1 MVFFFLFFLFFFV
14 LFCCSLELEASTN
27 AALGNAERHS
37 EIMETLKQRHEM
49 LEADRKVCHN
59 I

>member
-1 MVFFFLFFLFFFV
+1 MFKNLVYIFVFCL
-14 LFCCSLELEASTN
+14 CCSLELEASKST
-27 AALGNAERHS
+27 AVGNSERHG
-37 EIMETLKQRHEM
+37 EIIETLKQKHET

>member
-1 MVFFFLFFLFFFV
+1 MFQNLVYIVVFCL
-14 LFCCSLELEASTN
+14 CCSLELEASKS
-27 AALGNAERHS
+27 AALGNNERHA
-37 EIMETLKQRHEM
+37 EIVETLKQRHEM

>member
-1 MVFFFLFFLFFFV
+1 MFKDLVYIFVFCLF
-14 LFCCSLELEASTN
+14 CSLELEASKS
-27 AALGNAERHS
+27 AAVGNTERHS
-37 EIMETLKQRHEM
+37 EIMETLKLRHEM

>member
-1 MVFFFLFFLFFFV
+1 VFKNLVYIFV
-14 LFCCSLELEASTN
+14 FCLCCSLELEASKST
-27 AALGNAERHS
+27 AVGNSERHG
-37 EIMETLKQRHEM
+37 EIIETLKQKHET